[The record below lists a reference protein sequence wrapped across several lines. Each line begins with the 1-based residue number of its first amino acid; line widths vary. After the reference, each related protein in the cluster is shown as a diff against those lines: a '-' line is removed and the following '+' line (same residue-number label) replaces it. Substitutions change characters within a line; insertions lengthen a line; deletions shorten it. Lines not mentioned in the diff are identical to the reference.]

1 MADRQRWRPVLY
13 DCPQTG
19 HKVQALLAEE
29 AFGAD
34 DARYETIT
42 CLACS
47 GVHLVDAGGKVLGAS
62 RDGFRR

>member
-29 AFGAD
+29 AGAD
-34 DARYETIT
+34 EARYETIN

-47 GVHLVDAGGKVLGAS
+47 GVHFVDARGRVLGTG
-62 RDGFRR
+62 RDGFKR